1 MQSACCLTMHR
12 GISSGFF
19 SIRFATSLLTVALI
33 FVAGM
38 LHAGEPTKPASFAG
52 PFYFRLP
59 GFRSFVLQHDFSGV
73 PLDTLVAVRPDVHNP
88 LATDAR
94 MLVGSYTVTMLP
106 GASLKLTA
114 RGFVPLAGRF
124 IFSGEGDEPL
134 VFASRAY
141 ELYYNS
147 GRLLLEVTPDDGTFI
162 ALRNKGDA
170 FVKALNRQIFD
181 LAAGQEVYF
190 PLFGE
195 AKLKKRLSGFWSDP
209 PTGFSAARRR
219 LDSTSSAEEDAEEA
233 EEDAEQTDR
242 TEVTQDSED
251 TGSGDDEKDLDATQ
265 EEVAETADATVE
277 DDVAD
282 SVGGAALEQK
292 TSTDTTDIDKDPVEH
307 NPMPKNIEA
316 DEDI

>member
-1 MQSACCLTMHR
+1 MQPTIKADNISMQSACCLTMHR

-88 LATDAR
+88 LAT
-94 MLVGSYTVTMLP
+94 
-106 GASLKLTA
+106 
-114 RGFVPLAGRF
+114 
-124 IFSGEGDEPL
+124 